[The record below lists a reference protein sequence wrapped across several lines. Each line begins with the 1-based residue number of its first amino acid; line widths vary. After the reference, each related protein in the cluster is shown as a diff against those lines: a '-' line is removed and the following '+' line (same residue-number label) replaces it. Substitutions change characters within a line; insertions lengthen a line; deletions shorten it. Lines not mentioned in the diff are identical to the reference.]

1 MKKTPKTNSKGLKPE
16 KNGDLTSGSLPGV
29 LLRFSVPFLIS
40 NLLQTLYGLAD
51 LFIIGRFCGKE
62 CTAAVSVGSQ
72 VMHMLTVVTVGLC
85 MGVTVGVGNAVGEG
99 SAQKARRA
107 AGTGL
112 TVLLGAGLVIAAVLE
127 LSVNGVVRLMSAPQE
142 AVEDTRAYLGVC
154 FAGLPAI
161 VLYNLISAVFRAA
174 GDSATPMFFT
184 AGACAVNVALE
195 LGCVGGLK
203 LGPAGAAWGT
213 VIAQTLSAA
222 CACVY
227 YRRKRRDLFPA
238 RTDLKPGGTET
249 AKLLRVGL
257 PVAAQ
262 DGFIQISFLVITVIA
277 NRRGLDTAA
286 AVGVVEKLI
295 GFFFLVPSA
304 MLSSVSAVAAQNFGA
319 GRADRARLTL
329 RYSAFAAAVVGLA
342 LSVFTQFL
350 APGLVGL
357 FTRDAAVVRMG
368 AQYLRGYVW
377 DCMLAG
383 VHFCFSGYFCAM
395 SRSMLSFI
403 HNVISIVFARI
414 PLAWWASVTFVS
426 LFPMGLA
433 PTVGSLISVAV
444 CLLMYRALQKQSAAE
459 LFSTDKPVRATETG
473 TGE

>member
-1 MKKTPKTNSKGLKPE
+1 M
-16 KNGDLTSGSLPGV
+16 
-29 LLRFSVPFLIS
+29 
-40 NLLQTLYGLAD
+40 
-51 LFIIGRFCGKE
+51 
-62 CTAAVSVGSQ
+62 
-72 VMHMLTVVTVGLC
+72 
-85 MGVTVGVGNAVGEG
+85 
-99 SAQKARRA
+99 
-107 AGTGL
+107 
-112 TVLLGAGLVIAAVLE
+112 
-127 LSVNGVVRLMSAPQE
+127 
-142 AVEDTRAYLGVC
+142 
-154 FAGLPAI
+154 
-161 VLYNLISAVFRAA
+161 
-174 GDSATPMFFT
+174 
-184 AGACAVNVALE
+184 
-195 LGCVGGLK
+195 
-203 LGPAGAAWGT
+203 
-213 VIAQTLSAA
+213 IAQTLSAA